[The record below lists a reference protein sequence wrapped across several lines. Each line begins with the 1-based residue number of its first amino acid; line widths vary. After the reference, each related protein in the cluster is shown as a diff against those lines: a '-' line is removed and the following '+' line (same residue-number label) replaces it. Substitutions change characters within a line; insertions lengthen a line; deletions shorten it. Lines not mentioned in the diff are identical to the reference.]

1 MKLKTFIIMGLT
13 SLFARNCCA
22 QPPRPFG
29 KRTIILDGFGFSTL
43 ITDIFPN
50 RLTSARAATVDINY
64 VYRFNHTLKKLTSY
78 GNKI

>member
-1 MKLKTFIIMGLT
+1 MGLT

-50 RLTSARAATVDINY
+50 RLTSARAEPLILIMFTG
-64 VYRFNHTLKKLTSY
+64 LTTH
-78 GNKI
+78 

>member
-1 MKLKTFIIMGLT
+1 MGLT
-13 SLFARNCCA
+13 SLFARNCYA

-29 KRTIILDGFGFSTL
+29 KGLSFWMGSVSLPL

-64 VYRFNHTLKKLTSY
+64 VYWFNHTLKELTSY

>member
-1 MKLKTFIIMGLT
+1 MGSV
-13 SLFARNCCA
+13 SL
-22 QPPRPFG
+22 P
-29 KRTIILDGFGFSTL
+29 L

-64 VYRFNHTLKKLTSY
+64 VYWFNHTLKELTSY